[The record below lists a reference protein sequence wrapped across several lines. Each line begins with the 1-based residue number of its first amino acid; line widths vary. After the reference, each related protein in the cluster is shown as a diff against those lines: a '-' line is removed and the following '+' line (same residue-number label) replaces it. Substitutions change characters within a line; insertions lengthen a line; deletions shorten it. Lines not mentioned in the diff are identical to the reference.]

1 MLQINVPVRLNS
13 EDQEI
18 TIHPG
23 DYLIGDLNGVVCLP
37 KGLAEK
43 VVELMAS
50 QVAADE
56 RIARDIKRG
65 KSFAEA
71 SKEHR
76 ASVKKP

>member
-23 DYLIGDLNGVVCLP
+23 DYLVGDLNGVVCLP
-37 KGLAEK
+37 KELAEK
-43 VVELMAS
+43 AVELMAS

-56 RIARDIKRG
+56 RIAQDIKRG
-65 KSFAEA
+65 KSFAAA